1 MEKHISVLLEES
13 ISSLN
18 LNESSIIVDCTL
30 GYGGHSSNILAR
42 IKKGFLFAFDQDSE
56 AIRHSTDRLNAIGT
70 NFTIIKSN
78 FVNLKE
84 ELTKR
89 GVSEVD
95 GFLFD
100 LGVSSPQL
108 DDASRGFS
116 FHEDARLDM
125 RMDKENKLSAYE
137 VVKEYSKE
145 RLAEIFYK
153 YGEDKF
159 ARNIAKKIVE
169 YREEKPIET
178 TLELVEIIKTAVPM
192 KFRKDKHPARQ
203 IFQAI
208 RIEVNH
214 ELDVIEPAIEQA
226 LSLLKVGGRVSV
238 ITFHS
243 LEDRL
248 VKNIFKEKCAIDPKV
263 QGMPN
268 IPEEYLPDFCLV
280 VNKAIIPSDNE
291 VEPGQII
298 KIDFKKFFIFD
309 EEGNRLV

>member
-1 MEKHISVLLEES
+1 MSKKHISVLLEES

-18 LNESSIIVDCTL
+18 LKEDSIVVDCTL

-56 AIRHSTDRLNAIGT
+56 AIRHSTSRLKTVGT

-84 ELTKR
+84 ELAKRNITK
-89 GVSEVD
+89 VD
-95 GFLFD
+95 AVLFD

-108 DDASRGFS
+108 DEKDRGFS
-116 FHEDARLDM
+116 YHEDARLDM
-125 RMDKENKLSAYE
+125 RMDTDSPLSAYE
-137 VVKEYSKE
+137 VVNEYTKEQ
-145 RLAEIFYK
+145 LATIFYK

-159 ARNIAKKIVE
+159 SNNIAKKIVE
-169 YREEKPIET
+169 YRSKKPIET

-214 ELDVIEPAIEQA
+214 ELDVIKPAIEQA
-226 LSLLKVGGRVSV
+226 LSLLNINGRVAV

-248 VKNIFKEKCAIDPKV
+248 VKRVFKEKCSIDEKV
-263 QGMPN
+263 KGMPN
-268 IPEEYLPDFCLV
+268 IPAEYLPDYRLV
-280 VNKAIIPSDNE
+280 VNKAILPSKEELEKNTRARSAKLRVIE
-291 VEPGQII
+291 KI
-298 KIDFKKFFIFD
+298 K
-309 EEGNRLV
+309 